1 MRIISGYYK
10 GKKILEPKDIKTR
23 PLKDL
28 TKESIFNIIIHSKK
42 FKIDLENSIIL
53 DLFSGVGSF
62 GIECLSRNV
71 KKVIFVENYNGVLPL
86 LKRNLENLNLNE
98 KFSVLEYDIYE
109 GNIFSKLKNKFD
121 IIFLDP
127 PYKDKNLDKLLM
139 EINNHKILNKN
150 GIIIIHRHKNEQDI
164 IPKVFQIVDQKKYGI
179 SKITFLTKLN

>member
-1 MRIISGYYK
+1 MRIISGSFK

-42 FKIDLENSIIL
+42 FKINLENSFIL

-86 LKRNLENLNLNE
+86 LKRNLENLNFNE

>member
-1 MRIISGYYK
+1 MRIISGSFK

-28 TKESIFNIIIHSKK
+28 TKESIFNVIIHSKK
-42 FKIDLENSIIL
+42 FKINLENSIIL

-62 GIECLSRNV
+62 GIECLSRNA

-86 LKRNLENLNLNE
+86 LKKNLKNLNLNE

-109 GNIFSKLKNKFD
+109 DNILSKLENKFD

-127 PYKDKNLDKLLM
+127 PYKNKNLDKFLIK
-139 EINNHKILNKN
+139 INNQEVLNEN
-150 GIIIIHRHKNEQDI
+150 GIVIIHRHKNEQDI
-164 IPKVFQIVDQKKYGI
+164 IPKVFQIVEQKQYGI
-179 SKITFLTKLN
+179 SKITFLTKSN